1 MNKWLDLSIN
11 SNKFKQS
18 YFQGFVDISG
28 EIHVRNDNYI
38 NLYDNS
44 NSTSPKFSIKSDSM
58 RIIDDLNRINDIS
71 NIKLLY
77 IKDLSEN
84 VQSRLDILNQRT
96 KYISTN
102 PYELKT
108 IIINDVSF
116 NKNIYVSGDV
126 SLNNNVFI
134 KGDMSM
140 NGSLSIGTDLSVNG
154 NVYFRKGSIPASA
167 VAGGGVGGGVYIGA
181 PDNIDF
187 DQDEFALIKDGPV
200 HGDVATNV
208 VITGSLQVTEDVS
221 FNKNVCIVGD
231 LSMIGNMRAITRP
244 YNDNTTYVATTE
256 YVMNQGYTTPQTL
269 FKQFT

>member
-18 YFQGFVDISG
+18 YFQGFIDISG
-28 EIHVRNDNYI
+28 EIYVRNDNYI
-38 NLYDNS
+38 SFYDKTN
-44 NSTSPKFSIKSDSM
+44 TISPKFSIKSDSM
-58 RIIDDLNRINDIS
+58 RIIDDSDNINDIS

-84 VQSRLDILNQRT
+84 VQSRLDDLNQRT

-102 PYELKT
+102 SYELKT

-116 NKNIYVSGDV
+116 NKDIYVGGDV

-134 KGDMSM
+134 KGDISM

-154 NVYFRKGSIPASA
+154 NVYFRTGSIPAASI
-167 VAGGGVGGGVYIGA
+167 AGGGTGGIYIGA
-181 PDNIDF
+181 PDNIEF
-187 DQDEFALIKDGPV
+187 DEDEFALVKDGPANG
-200 HGDVATNV
+200 GDIATNV
-208 VITGSLQVTEDVS
+208 VITGTLEVTEDVS
-221 FNKNVCIVGD
+221 FNKNVCILGD
-231 LSMIGNMRAITRP
+231 LSMNGNIMAITRP
-244 YNDNTTYVATTE
+244 YNDYTTYVATTE
-256 YVMNQGYTTPQTL
+256 FVQNQGYTTPQTL

>member
-1 MNKWLDLSIN
+1 
-11 SNKFKQS
+11 
-18 YFQGFVDISG
+18 
-28 EIHVRNDNYI
+28 
-38 NLYDNS
+38 
-44 NSTSPKFSIKSDSM
+44 M
-58 RIIDDLNRINDIS
+58 RIIDNADTVNDIS

-84 VQSRLDILNQRT
+84 VQLRLDDLNERT

-102 PYELKT
+102 SYELKT

-116 NKNIYVSGDV
+116 NKNIYVGGDV
-126 SLNNNVFI
+126 SINNNVFI
-134 KGDMSM
+134 NGDMSM

-154 NVYFRKGSIPASA
+154 NVYFRRGSIPASA
-167 VAGGGVGGGVYIGA
+167 VAGGGVGGGGGVYIGA

-200 HGDVATNV
+200 QGDVATNV
-208 VITGSLQVTEDVS
+208 LITGTLEVTEDVS

-231 LSMIGNMRAITRP
+231 LSMIGNLRAITRP

>member
-1 MNKWLDLSIN
+1 MNRWLDLSIN

-28 EIHVRNDNYI
+28 EIHIRNDNNI
-38 NLYDNS
+38 NFYDKS
-44 NSTSPKFSIKSDSM
+44 NATKPKFSIKSDSM

-84 VQSRLDILNQRT
+84 VQFRLDDLNQRT

-108 IIINDVSF
+108 IIINDVS
-116 NKNIYVSGDV
+116 I
-126 SLNNNVFI
+126 
-134 KGDMSM
+134 

-154 NVYFRKGSIPASA
+154 NVYFRRGSIPASA
-167 VAGGGVGGGVYIGA
+167 VAGGGVGGGGGVYIGA

-200 HGDVATNV
+200 QGDVATNV
-208 VITGSLQVTEDVS
+208 LITGTLEVTEDVS

-231 LSMIGNMRAITRP
+231 LSMIGNLRAITRP

>member
-18 YFQGFVDISG
+18 YFQGFIDISG
-28 EIHVRNDNYI
+28 EIYVRNDN
-38 NLYDNS
+38 NLNFYDKTN
-44 NSTSPKFSIKSDSM
+44 NTSPKFRIKSDSM
-58 RIIDDLNRINDIS
+58 RIIDDSNVINDIS

-84 VQSRLDILNQRT
+84 VQLRLDDLNERT

-102 PYELKT
+102 SYELKT

-116 NKNIYVSGDV
+116 NKNVYIDGDV
-126 SLNNNVFI
+126 SMNNNVFV
-134 KGDMSM
+134 KGDISM

-154 NVYFRKGSIPASA
+154 NVYFRKGSIPATSIS
-167 VAGGGVGGGVYIGA
+167 GGGVGGIYIGS

-187 DQDEFALIKDGPV
+187 DNDEFALIKDAPV
-200 HGDVATNV
+200 HGEVASNV
-208 VITGSLQVTEDVS
+208 IITGTLEVTEDVS

-231 LSMIGNMRAITRP
+231 LSMIGNMTALTRP

-256 YVMNQGYTTPQTL
+256 YVQNQGYTTQETL

>member
-1 MNKWLDLSIN
+1 MNRWLDLSIN

-18 YFQGFVDISG
+18 YFQNFVDISG

-38 NLYDNS
+38 NLYSKS
-44 NSTSPKFSIKSDSM
+44 NINSPKFSIKSDSI
-58 RIIDDLNRINDIS
+58 RIIDDSNIINDIS

-84 VQSRLDILNQRT
+84 VQLRLDELNRRT

-102 PYELKT
+102 SYELKT

-116 NKNIYVSGDV
+116 NKNVYIDGDV
-126 SLNNNVFI
+126 SMNKNVFVR
-134 KGDMSM
+134 GDMSM

-167 VAGGGVGGGVYIGA
+167 IAGGVGGGFYAGA
-181 PDNIDF
+181 PDNITF
-187 DQDEFALIKDGPV
+187 DDDDFALLKERIEESDMSK
-200 HGDVATNV
+200 NV
-208 VITGSLQVTEDVS
+208 VITGRLEVTGDVS
-221 FNKNVCIVGD
+221 FNKNVYIVGD
-231 LSMIGNMRAITRP
+231 LSMTGNMTALTRP
-244 YNDNTTYVATTE
+244 YNDYTTYVATTE
-256 YVMNQGYTTPQTL
+256 FVQNQGYTTPQTL

>member
-1 MNKWLDLSIN
+1 MNRWLDLSIN

-18 YFQGFVDISG
+18 YFQGFIDLSG
-28 EIHVRNDNYI
+28 EIHVRNDNNI
-38 NLYDNS
+38 SFYDKTN
-44 NSTSPKFSIKSDSM
+44 TISPKFSIKSDS
-58 RIIDDLNRINDIS
+58 ISITDDSNIINDIS

-84 VQSRLDILNQRT
+84 VQLRLDDLNQRT

-102 PYELKT
+102 SYELKT

-116 NKNIYVSGDV
+116 NKNVYVDGDV
-126 SLNNNVFI
+126 SMNNNVFI
-134 KGDMSM
+134 KGDVSM

-154 NVYFRKGSIPASA
+154 NVYFRTGSIPPESI
-167 VAGGGVGGGVYIGA
+167 AGGGVGGIYIGS

-187 DQDEFALIKDGPV
+187 DDDEFALVKDGPV
-200 HGDVATNV
+200 HGEVASNV
-208 VITGSLQVTEDVS
+208 IITGTLEVTEDVS

-231 LSMIGNMRAITRP
+231 LSMIGNLMALTRP
-244 YNDNTTYVATTE
+244 YNDYTTYVATTE
-256 YVMNQGYTTPQTL
+256 FVQNQGYTTPQTL

>member
-1 MNKWLDLSIN
+1 MNRWLDLSIN

-28 EIHVRNDNYI
+28 EIHIRNDNNI
-38 NLYDNS
+38 NFYDKS
-44 NSTSPKFSIKSDSM
+44 NATNPKFSIKSDSM
-58 RIIDDLNRINDIS
+58 RIIDNADTVNDIS

-84 VQSRLDILNQRT
+84 VQLRLDDLNERT

-102 PYELKT
+102 SYELKT

-116 NKNIYVSGDV
+116 NKNIYVGGDV
-126 SLNNNVFI
+126 SINNNVFI
-134 KGDMSM
+134 NGDMSM

-154 NVYFRKGSIPASA
+154 NVYFRQGSIPATSI
-167 VAGGGVGGGVYIGA
+167 AGGIGGVYIA
-181 PDNIDF
+181 NDNIDF
-187 DQDEFALIKDGPV
+187 DDDEFALVKDGDIN
-200 HGDVATNV
+200 GEVASNII
-208 VITGSLQVTEDVS
+208 ITGTLEVTEDVS

-231 LSMIGNMRAITRP
+231 LSMIGNMTAITRP

>member
-1 MNKWLDLSIN
+1 MNRWLDLSIN

-18 YFQGFVDISG
+18 YFQGFIDISG
-28 EIHVRNDNYI
+28 EIHVRNDN
-38 NLYDNS
+38 NLNFYDKTN
-44 NSTSPKFSIKSDSM
+44 NTTPKFRIKSDSM
-58 RIIDDLNRINDIS
+58 RIIDDSNIINDVS

-84 VQSRLDILNQRT
+84 VQLRLDDLNERT

-102 PYELKT
+102 SYELKT

-116 NKNIYVSGDV
+116 NKNIYVGGDV
-126 SLNNNVFI
+126 SINNNVFI
-134 KGDMSM
+134 NGDMSM

-154 NVYFRKGSIPASA
+154 NVYFRQGSIPATSI
-167 VAGGGVGGGVYIGA
+167 AGGGVGGIYIGS

-187 DQDEFALIKDGPV
+187 DNDEFALIKDGPV
-200 HGDVATNV
+200 HGDVASNV
-208 VITGSLQVTEDVS
+208 IITGTLEVTEDVS

-231 LSMIGNMRAITRP
+231 LSMIGNLRALTRP
-244 YNDNTTYVATTE
+244 YNDYTTYVATTE
-256 YVMNQGYTTPQTL
+256 FVQNQGYTTQETL

>member
-1 MNKWLDLSIN
+1 MNRWLDLSIN

-18 YFQGFVDISG
+18 YFQGFIDLSG
-28 EIHVRNDNYI
+28 EIHVRNDNNI
-38 NLYDNS
+38 NFYDKS
-44 NSTSPKFSIKSDSM
+44 NVTSPKFSINSDSM
-58 RIIDDLNRINDIS
+58 RIIDNLNIVNDIS

-84 VQSRLDILNQRT
+84 VQLRLDDFNQRT

-102 PYELKT
+102 SYELKT
-108 IIINDVSF
+108 IIINDV
-116 NKNIYVSGDV
+116 
-126 SLNNNVFI
+126 
-134 KGDMSM
+134 SM

-154 NVYFRKGSIPASA
+154 NVYFRKGSIPATSI
-167 VAGGGVGGGVYIGA
+167 AGGGVGGIYIGT

-187 DQDEFALIKDGPV
+187 DEDEFALVKDGPV
-200 HGDVATNV
+200 HGDIASNV
-208 VITGSLQVTEDVS
+208 IITGTLEVTEDVS

-231 LSMIGNMRAITRP
+231 LSMIGNLRAITRP